1 MSTRYQ
7 EFESFIYFFNYTDHI
22 CWLISPFSANLLYQP
37 VNTYSLKKKTIFDLV
52 IEEVYLT
59 KSKLLINYLH
69 EHSTSADSIH
79 EDFLLFTKNK
89 LTRLWS
95 VWYLELANVELRM
108 MIRYKTS
115 RITLWNAIVTAL
127 MYWVC
132 QVESVTSFCCC
143 SFLKFCREPVTAE
156 ATEKFSCPFLFQ
168 LLLCTARGM
177 LQPSFDSPQMQSI
190 QRTSI
195 STSRP
200 MSLLHLRILVV
211 RVRDPFCFRRWWPRF
226 SA

>member
-1 MSTRYQ
+1 MHVAFAGILTWLCPQDIKNLNHLFIFLITQITSVDWFLRSVPTCSISLSTLTAQR
-7 EFESFIYFFNYTDHI
+7 
-22 CWLISPFSANLLYQP
+22 
-37 VNTYSLKKKTIFDLV
+37 KKTIFDLV

-59 KSKLLINYLH
+59 KSELLINYLH

-143 SFLKFCREPVTAE
+143 SFLKFCRERVTAE
-156 ATEKFSCPFLFQ
+156 ATEKFSCPFF
-168 LLLCTARGM
+168 
-177 LQPSFDSPQMQSI
+177 F
-190 QRTSI
+190 
-195 STSRP
+195 
-200 MSLLHLRILVV
+200 
-211 RVRDPFCFRRWWPRF
+211 
-226 SA
+226 